1 MAIDAPLNP
10 WERVIPSPMWLMHS
24 DRVGYETLG
33 RVWQWLK
40 GSSGEPG
47 QE

>member
-1 MAIDAPLNP
+1 
-10 WERVIPSPMWLMHS
+10 MHS

>member
-1 MAIDAPLNP
+1 
-10 WERVIPSPMWLMHS
+10 HS

>member
-1 MAIDAPLNP
+1 
-10 WERVIPSPMWLMHS
+10 LMHS

-33 RVWQWLK
+33 RLWQWLK
-40 GSSGEPG
+40 GSSGKPG

>member
-1 MAIDAPLNP
+1 
-10 WERVIPSPMWLMHS
+10 

-33 RVWQWLK
+33 RIWQWLK
-40 GSSGEPG
+40 GSSGEPR

>member
-1 MAIDAPLNP
+1 
-10 WERVIPSPMWLMHS
+10 

>member
-1 MAIDAPLNP
+1 
-10 WERVIPSPMWLMHS
+10 
-24 DRVGYETLG
+24 GYETLG

>member
-1 MAIDAPLNP
+1 
-10 WERVIPSPMWLMHS
+10 WLMHS